1 MIGILVG
8 LALFIAGLWGVIKG
22 QLGPLEGRGKAG
34 LVTLAGIVLFFIGV
48 GAVAQDASKSSK
60 ATTPPTSTA
69 EVNTDQKA
77 PSTPQQSSP
86 SPRPTTAQP
95 TTAQPT
101 TAAKKEPAI
110 PGLMPADISL
120 NLDKAPYNLK
130 FGDFKKG
137 VTRYQKCGSRDL
149 SGETMEVCIDS
160 TNVNDVVFINA
171 TVLGTGV
178 TSANLLLPFVATVP
192 FDGNEPQKAKA
203 WVAENLPK
211 LKEGQTVETS
221 FGGVKFVL
229 FGNGKTNAN
238 LQILPGK

>member
-1 MIGILVG
+1 MLGILLG
-8 LALFIAGLWGVIKG
+8 LALFGAGLWGVMKG
-22 QLGPLEGRGKAG
+22 QLGPLQGRGKAG

-48 GAVAQDASKSSK
+48 GMVAEDASKASK
-60 ATTPPTSTA
+60 PTTPPTSTA
-69 EVNTDQKA
+69 KVNTDQKA
-77 PSTPQQSSP
+77 PSTPQQSSS
-86 SPRPTTAQP
+86 SPQQATQP

-101 TAAKKEPAI
+101 TTAKKEPAI

-137 VTRYQKCGSRDL
+137 VTRYQKCGSRDV

-171 TVLGTGV
+171 TVFGTGV
-178 TSANLLLPFVATVP
+178 ISANLLLPFVATVP

-203 WVAENLPK
+203 WVTENLAK